1 MGKIRNRKRAI
12 IIGAG
17 PAGLTAALEL
27 LRCSDIEPLVIER
40 DNVVGGI
47 SRTVRYKGNCMDI
60 GGHRYFSK
68 SDTVM
73 NWWKELMP
81 VEDEA
86 IHSPEKEEDLMLV
99 RNRLSRIYFLRRF
112 FDYPITLS
120 WQTMRN
126 LGLRRLMRIAGSY
139 ARIRLFP
146 IRKEQSLE
154 DFYINRFGR
163 ELYNTFFRDYTEKVW
178 GVKCSEISPEWGSQR
193 VKGLSISAALI
204 HLAHQIARSN
214 KGEVRR
220 KNIETSLIDRF
231 LYPKYGAGHIWEV
244 AARRI
249 TEGGGSI
256 LLDSCVTAIHT
267 DCNRI
272 TGVTVR
278 DKQGNEYRKTCEWLI
293 SSMPVRDLIAAMD
306 SDVPT
311 NVREVAQGFVYR
323 DFMTV
328 GMLLKRMKD
337 TLPDGRKC
345 HPDTWIYI
353 QERDVTA
360 GRIQIFNNWSPYM
373 VKDRDTVWIG
383 IEYFVNE
390 GDSYWT
396 MPDAQFIDLAASE
409 MEHIGLIDRADLLDA
424 IVVRMPKAYPAY
436 FGTYARMNEIREW
449 TDRIENLFL
458 VGRNGMHRYNN
469 IDHSML
475 TAMAAV
481 KNILSDCTDKT
492 NIWQV
497 NTEQDYHES
506 KK

>member
-1 MGKIRNRKRAI
+1 MGKISNKKRAI

-27 LRCSDIEPLVIER
+27 LRRSDIEPVIIEQ
-40 DNVVGGI
+40 DEIVGGI
-47 SRTVRYKGNCMDI
+47 SRTVRHNGNCMDI

-73 NWWKELMP
+73 NWWKELLP
-81 VEDEA
+81 VEEEG
-86 IHSPEKEEDLMLV
+86 IHSAEEEDNVMLV

-112 FDYPITLS
+112 FNYPISLS
-120 WQTMRN
+120 WQTIRN
-126 LGLRRLMRIAGSY
+126 LGLRRLVRIGASY

-146 IRKEQSLE
+146 VRQEHSLE

-163 ELYNTFFRDYTEKVW
+163 ELYKTFFRDYTEKVW

-193 VKGLSISAALI
+193 VKGLSISAALL
-204 HLAHQIARSN
+204 HMAHQI
-214 KGEVRR
+214 GRR
-220 KNIETSLIDRF
+220 KSAAVSQKSVETSLIDRF
-231 LYPKYGAGHIWEV
+231 LYPKFGAGHVWEV
-244 AARRI
+244 AAEQI
-249 TEGGGSI
+249 TQAGGTI
-256 LLDSCVTAIHT
+256 LLNSRVMAIHT
-267 DCNRI
+267 DRGRI
-272 TGVTVR
+272 TGVTALDAEGR
-278 DKQGNEYRKTCEWLI
+278 EQRIDGNWLI
-293 SSMPVRDLIAAMD
+293 STMPVRELIAAMD
-306 SDVPT
+306 SQVPE
-311 NVREVAQGFVYR
+311 NVREVAAGLVYR

-328 GMLLKRMKD
+328 GMLLKRMNV
-337 TLPDGRKC
+337 TTPDGKHL

-353 QERDVTA
+353 QERDVIA

-373 VKDRDTVWIG
+373 VKDSDTVWIG

-390 GDSYWT
+390 GDSHWT
-396 MPDAQFIDLAASE
+396 MPDDRFIDMAARE
-409 MEHIGLIDRADLLDA
+409 MERIGMIDRADMLDA
-424 IVVRMPKAYPAY
+424 VVVRMPKAYPAY
-436 FGTYARMNEIREW
+436 FGSYARMNEIREW

-481 KNILSDCTDKT
+481 SNILNNVPDKT

-497 NTEQDYHES
+497 NSEEDYHES
-506 KK
+506 K